1 MNKSLISIILAT
13 SVAASFSV
21 QAKEVAVKITK
32 DKTYSTVQENGE
44 LIKISRIQ
52 DTSHVIDGSFAKTSR
67 PCPPFCINP
76 LSIDERVQTVAELE
90 VIKFME
96 TSLYRGDGVLID
108 ARTPS
113 WHKKGTIPGSVNIPF
128 TKFEKDASDIEL
140 AEIFESLGAVER
152 DDVNPVLGFVESFGF
167 LDGDQKTEQWDFS
180 DAKELLLWCNGPW
193 CGQSP
198 RAIRGL
204 LNAGY
209 PAEKLYYYRGGMQ
222 MWQSLGLTTVA
233 PKDTSVA
240 TNEAS
245 ETTKT
250 SEQH

>member
-1 MNKSLISIILAT
+1 MKKSFAGIILAT
-13 SVAASFSV
+13 AVSVSFSAY
-21 QAKEVAVKITK
+21 AKDVSVKITK
-32 DKTYSTVQENGE
+32 DKSYSTVHADGE

-52 DTSHVIDGSFAKTSR
+52 DTSHVIDGSFSKTSR

-76 LSIDERVQTVAELE
+76 LSLDDRVETVAELE

-96 TSLYRGDGVLID
+96 TVMYRDDGVLID

-113 WHKKGTIPGSVNIPF
+113 WYKKGTIPGSINIPF
-128 TKFEKDASDIEL
+128 TVFEKDAEDVEL
-140 AEIFESLGAVER
+140 AEVLESLGARER
-152 DDVNPVLGFVESFGF
+152 DEVNPVIRMVESVG
-167 LDGDQKTEQWDFS
+167 LMDGDQKTERWDFS
-180 DAKELLLWCNGPW
+180 KAKELLLWCNGPW

-204 LNAGY
+204 LAVGY

-222 MWQSLGLTTVA
+222 MWQSLGLTTIL

-240 TNEAS
+240 S
-245 ETTKT
+245 K
-250 SEQH
+250 

>member
-1 MNKSLISIILAT
+1 MNKSLASIILTAT
-13 SVAASFSV
+13 IAVSFNS
-21 QAKEVAVKITK
+21 QAKDVTVKITK
-32 DKTYSTVQENGE
+32 DKSYSTVHDGTE

-52 DTSHVIDGSFAKTSR
+52 DTSHVIDGSFSKTSR

-76 LSIDERVQTVAELE
+76 ISLDKRVTTVAELE

-96 TSLYRGDGVLID
+96 TSMYRGDGVLVD

-113 WHKKGTIPGSVNIPF
+113 WHKKGTIPGSINIPF
-128 TKFEKDASDIEL
+128 TVFEKGADDVEL
-140 AEIFESLGAVER
+140 AEIFEKLGAVER
-152 DDVNPVLGFVESFGF
+152 DEVNPVLLMVEGFGF

-198 RAIRGL
+198 RAIRSL
-204 LNAGY
+204 IKAGY

-222 MWQSLGLTTVA
+222 MWQSLGLTTVM
-233 PKDTSVA
+233 PKDVSVA
-240 TNEAS
+240 S
-245 ETTKT
+245 K
-250 SEQH
+250 

>member
-13 SVAASFSV
+13 AVGISFSA
-21 QAKEVAVKITK
+21 QAKDIAVKITE
-32 DKTYSTVQENGE
+32 DKGYSTVHADGE

-76 LSIDERVQTVAELE
+76 LQIDENVKTVAELE
-90 VIKFME
+90 VIKFIE
-96 TSLYRGDGVLID
+96 TVQYRGDGVMID

-113 WHKKGTIPGSVNIPF
+113 WYQKGTIPGSINIPF
-128 TKFEKDASDIEL
+128 TTFEKEADDPEL
-140 AEIFESLGAVER
+140 VEVLKSLGAVER
-152 DDVNPVLGFVESFGF
+152 SEVNPILRTVEKVGLLG
-167 LDGDQKTEQWDFS
+167 GDQKTDQWDFTE
-180 DAKELLLWCNGPW
+180 AKELLLWCNGPW

-204 LNAGY
+204 LKAGY
-209 PAEKLYYYRGGMQ
+209 PAEKLHYYRGGMQ
-222 MWQSLGLTTVA
+222 MWQSLGLTTIV

-240 TNEAS
+240 SNAAANE
-245 ETTKT
+245 
-250 SEQH
+250 

>member
-1 MNKSLISIILAT
+1 MKKSFAGIILAT
-13 SVAASFSV
+13 AVSVSFSAY
-21 QAKEVAVKITK
+21 AKEVSVKITK
-32 DKTYSTVQENGE
+32 DKSYSTVHADGE

-52 DTSHVIDGSFAKTSR
+52 DTSHVIDGSFSKTSR

-76 LSIDERVQTVAELE
+76 LSLDDRVETVAELE

-96 TSLYRGDGVLID
+96 TVMYRDDGVLID

-113 WHKKGTIPGSVNIPF
+113 WYKKGTIPGSINIPF
-128 TKFEKDASDIEL
+128 TVFEKDAEDVEL
-140 AEIFESLGAVER
+140 AEVLESLGARER
-152 DDVNPVLGFVESFGF
+152 DEVNPVIRMVESVG
-167 LDGDQKTEQWDFS
+167 LMDGDQKTERWDFS
-180 DAKELLLWCNGPW
+180 KAKELLLWCNGPW

-204 LNAGY
+204 LAVGY

-222 MWQSLGLTTVA
+222 MWQSLGLTTIL

-240 TNEAS
+240 S
-245 ETTKT
+245 K
-250 SEQH
+250 

>member
-1 MNKSLISIILAT
+1 MKKSIAGIILAT
-13 SVAASFSV
+13 AVTVSFRAY
-21 QAKEVAVKITK
+21 AKDVSVKITK
-32 DKTYSTVQENGE
+32 DKSYSTIHANGE

-52 DTSHVIDGSFAKTSR
+52 DTSHVIDGSFSKTSR

-76 LSIDERVQTVAELE
+76 LSLDDQVKTVAELE

-96 TSLYRGDGVLID
+96 TSMYRGDGVLID

-113 WHKKGTIPGSVNIPF
+113 WYKKGTIPGSINIPF
-128 TKFEKDASDIEL
+128 TVFEKDISDIEL
-140 AEIFESLGAVER
+140 AEVLESLGAIER
-152 DDVNPVLGFVESFGF
+152 DDVNPVIRMVESVGL
-167 LDGDQKTEQWDFS
+167 LDGDQKTDKWDFS
-180 DAKELLLWCNGPW
+180 NAKELLLWCNGPW

-204 LNAGY
+204 IAAGY

-222 MWQSLGLTTVA
+222 MWQSLGLTTVL

-240 TNEAS
+240 S
-245 ETTKT
+245 K
-250 SEQH
+250 